1 MPDELNER
9 PDGNI
14 DAWVAENGNTTDET
28 MADLVE
34 SAIVPHIVKYGGGP
48 NGEQRALFILD
59 GAGSDKVEGG
69 LFFAACARNN
79 IDVAII
85 PASCTDEIQLM
96 DVVVNAKFKNSLYYK
111 WAMWMMNG
119 PRKVQPKSGNY
130 VMADFTT
137 ILDWCAYAWDSVK
150 TETIVSGVEKCCMS
164 SNPGKEFE
172 VEPEPEKMKIE
183 DEAKAKKDKKKIQVR
198 KSKSP
203 AEMKRFKMK
212 IERARKRLER
222 AKKPKKSKKATPK
235 KQNRRTTPK
244 KRMVR
249 RRKTQRKKKN

>member
-1 MPDELNER
+1 
-9 PDGNI
+9 
-14 DAWVAENGNTTDET
+14 

-34 SAIVPHIVKYGGGP
+34 SAIVPHIVKYGGAP

-59 GAGSDKVEGG
+59 GAGSHKVEGG
-69 LFFAACARNN
+69 LFFAA
-79 IDVAII
+79 
-85 PASCTDEIQLM
+85 CTDEIQLM

-150 TETIVSGVEKCCMS
+150 TETIVSGVEKCYMS